1 MKRFFVSA
9 LKNPAGVLFF
19 LLFILSACS
28 QEEQSVQSNQAPKLV
43 EVEIKLN
50 PKEAKL
56 NQEVE
61 IQAIVT
67 QDNEPV
73 EDADDVKFEIWK
85 EEGGDQHDTLEATHI
100 GNGVYAINIK
110 FHNDGLYY
118 IIAHTNARD
127 LHTMPKIQVIVG
139 K

>member
-1 MKRFFVSA
+1 MKHFLFSV
-9 LKNPAGVLFF
+9 LKKPVGVLIF
-19 LLFILSACS
+19 LVFILSACS
-28 QEEQSVQSNQAPKLV
+28 SQEEQSIQSNQVPKLV
-43 EVEIKLN
+43 KVEVKLN
-50 PKEAKL
+50 PEEAKAK
-56 NQEVE
+56 QEVE

-85 EEGGDQHDTLEATHI
+85 EGDEQHETIEASHT
-100 GNGVYAINIK
+100 GNGVYAINKTFLKEGIY
-110 FHNDGLYY
+110 N

-127 LHTMPKIQVIVG
+127 LHTMPKVQVTIG

>member
-1 MKRFFVSA
+1 MKHFFVSI
-9 LKNPAGVLFF
+9 LKNPAGALFF

-28 QEEQSVQSNQAPKLV
+28 SQEQQSTQTNQMPKLIKV
-43 EVEIKLN
+43 EVKLN
-50 PKEAKL
+50 PEEARAK
-56 NQEVE
+56 QEAE

-67 QDNEPV
+67 QGDEPV

-85 EEGGDQHDTLEATHI
+85 EGDEEHETIEATHT
-100 GNGVYAINIK
+100 GNGVYAINKTFLEEGIY
-110 FHNDGLYY
+110 N

-127 LHTMPKIQVIVG
+127 LHTMPKVQVTIG